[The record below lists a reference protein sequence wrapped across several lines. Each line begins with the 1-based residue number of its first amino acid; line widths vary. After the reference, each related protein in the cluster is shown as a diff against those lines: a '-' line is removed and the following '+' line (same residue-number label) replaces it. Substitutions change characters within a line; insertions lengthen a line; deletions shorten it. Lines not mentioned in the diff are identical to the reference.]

1 MTEKSYHNRKY
12 ILGGVVLLI
21 VITFSVRLAYLQLM
35 CDEYKAYA
43 DSNAFQNTIIFPAR
57 GAIFD
62 RNGDLL
68 VYNQPAYDIMVVMRE
83 VENLDTLDFCETIGM
98 SEDDFIL
105 QMNNIKDR
113 NKNPGYSPYTQQV
126 FLSQLPSKD
135 FSVFQEKLFRFK
147 GFYIRERSIR
157 RYTYPNAG
165 HLLGDVAEVSQQDI
179 SANSYYMPGDYIGK
193 QGVERSYEEDLR
205 GTKGVQVLL
214 RDAHGRIRG
223 HYKDGAYDRKPV
235 PGRNLTLS
243 IDIKLQQ
250 LGERLLEGKLGAI
263 VAIEPSTGEIL
274 ALVSAPNFDP
284 SKMVGRERGKMMGEM
299 MKDPM
304 RPMLN
309 RAIQGTYPPGSTFK
323 TAQGLTFLQ
332 EGIVTS
338 ETRYPCYRG
347 FRHAH
352 HKIGCHGHPSP
363 LPFVPAMGTS
373 CNGYFCW
380 GLFYMLNNRNKYS
393 TVQDAITV
401 WKDYMVAMGFG
412 YKLGIDMPGEARG
425 LIPNAQFYDKAYHS
439 SWSALSVLP
448 ISIGQGEVTLT
459 PLQIANLGA
468 TIANRGYYITPHVV
482 KKVEGGKL
490 ADSLL
495 LRHDVPVDKQYYEL
509 VATGMRNAVTS
520 GTCRSAN
527 NPWYEVCGKTGTA
540 QNRGH
545 DHSVFMG
552 FAPRENPQ
560 IAVAVYVENGGW
572 GATYGVPIGALM
584 MEQYIRGEL
593 SSASMQKAQT
603 IQERHIQYKF

>member
-1 MTEKSYHNRKY
+1 MTEVGYHNRKY

-21 VITFSVRLAYLQLM
+21 VITFIARLAYLQLV
-35 CDEYKAYA
+35 CNEYKAFA
-43 DSNAFQNTIIFPAR
+43 DSNAFLNNVIFPAR
-57 GAIFD
+57 GAIYD

-83 VENLDTLDFCETIGM
+83 VEDLDTLDFCETLGM
-98 SEDDFIL
+98 SKDEFVVRMD
-105 QMNNIKDR
+105 NIKDR
-113 NKNPGYSPYTQQV
+113 TKNPGYSPYMQQI

-147 GFYIRERSIR
+147 GFYIRERSVR
-157 RYTYPNAG
+157 RYTYPYAA

-193 QGVERSYEEDLR
+193 QGVERSYEEELR
-205 GTKGVQVLL
+205 GVKGVQILL
-214 RDAHGRIRG
+214 RDAQGRIHG

-235 PGRNLTLS
+235 PGKNLTLS
-243 IDIKLQQ
+243 IDMELQK
-250 LGERLLEGKLGAI
+250 LGERLMQGKLGAI

-274 ALVSAPNFDP
+274 AMVSAPNYDP
-284 SKMVGRERGKMMGEM
+284 RKMEGRERGRMMGEM

-412 YKLGIDMPGEARG
+412 YKLGIDIPGEARG
-425 LIPNAQFYDKAYHS
+425 LIPNAQFYDKAYRS

-552 FAPRENPQ
+552 FAPRINPK

-593 SSASMQKAQT
+593 SKASKQRAQT
-603 IQERHIQYKF
+603 IQGRYIQYKF